1 MILNFEHRNAAHC
14 ETGVTSSLLKF
25 YDYQL
30 SEPMTFGIGA
40 GLFFIYIPF
49 VSLKGDM
56 PKFSFRTMPGTIFSR
71 VMKNLHIN
79 VGIKHFSN
87 KEKAMEEMDEL
98 LAAGIPVGNV
108 VGLYYLPYSP
118 VRQHFNFHNLCVI
131 GKEGDEYIV
140 SDPLHPVLN
149 RLSSHDLKK
158 VRFAE
163 GLSKPR
169 GKMYW
174 IKEKPALLD
183 LSQAIVDGIK
193 KTCKNML
200 DIPLPIFGV
209 SGISMLSKRVR
220 NLGKKYGEK
229 DAALY
234 LLKLVQLLE
243 EFGTGGAGFR
253 FMYSAFLQEASQ
265 ILNKPKLQDFAIEM
279 SKIGN
284 LWRQF
289 ALESGRKV
297 KSRTNMS
304 YDELADKLLEIAAAE
319 KIFFVTLKKYIE
331 TECRK

>member
-14 ETGVTSSLLKF
+14 ETGVTSSLLRF

-30 SEPMTFGIGA
+30 SEPMAFGIGA

-56 PKFSFRTMPGTIFSR
+56 PKFSFRTMPGTIFGR
-71 VMKNLHIN
+71 VMKNLRVNIG
-79 VGIKHFSN
+79 VKHFSN
-87 KEKAMEEMDEL
+87 REKAMEEMDEL

-131 GKEGDEYIV
+131 GKEGDEYVV
-140 SDPLHPVLN
+140 SDPLYPVIQN
-149 RLSSHDLKK
+149 LSYKDLKK

-163 GLSKPR
+163 GLLKPR

-209 SGISMLSKRVR
+209 AGISTLSKRVR
-220 NLGKKYGEK
+220 NLDKKYGEK

-253 FMYSAFLQEASQ
+253 FMYSAFLQEAAQ
-265 ILNKPKLQDFAIEM
+265 VLNKPKLKDFAIEM

-297 KSRTNMS
+297 KSRTNLS
-304 YDELADKLLEIAAAE
+304 YGELADKLLEIAAAE

-331 TECRK
+331 TECKK

>member
-1 MILNFEHRNAAHC
+1 MTINFEHRNAAHC
-14 ETGVTSSLLKF
+14 ETGVTSSLMKF

-49 VSLKGDM
+49 VSFKGDM
-56 PKFSFRTMPGTIFSR
+56 PKFSFRTMPGTIFTR
-71 VMKNLHIN
+71 VMKNLHIK
-79 VGIKHFSN
+79 VGMRRFSN
-87 KEKAMEEMDEL
+87 KDKAMEEMDEL

-118 VRQHFNFHNLCVI
+118 IRQHFNFHNLCVI
-131 GKEGDEYIV
+131 GKEGDKYVV
-140 SDPLHPVLN
+140 SDPLYPVIQN
-149 RLSSHDLKK
+149 LSYNELKK

-163 GLSKPR
+163 GLLKPR

-174 IKEKPALLD
+174 IKEKSSLPD
-183 LSQAIVDGIK
+183 LSQAIVNGIK
-193 KTCKNML
+193 TTCKNML

-209 SGISMLSKRVR
+209 AGISTLSKQVR
-220 NLGKKYGEK
+220 NLDVKYGEK

-253 FMYSAFLQEASQ
+253 FMYSAFLQEAAQ
-265 ILNKPKLQDFAIEM
+265 ILNKPKLKDFAGEM
-279 SKIGN
+279 NKIGN

-289 ALESGRKV
+289 AIESGRKI
-297 KSRTNMS
+297 KSRTNMP
-304 YDELADKLLEIAAAE
+304 YNELADKLLEIAAIE
-319 KIFFVTLKKYIE
+319 KIFFVTLRKYIA
-331 TECRK
+331 TECKK